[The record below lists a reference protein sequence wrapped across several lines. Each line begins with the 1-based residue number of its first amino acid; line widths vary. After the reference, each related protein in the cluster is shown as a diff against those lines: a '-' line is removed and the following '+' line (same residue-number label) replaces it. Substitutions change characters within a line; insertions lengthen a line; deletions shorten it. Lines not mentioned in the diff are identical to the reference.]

1 MTLDEELGEQYRK
14 KGLQAALDDYAELK
28 KKYYGRAAFDFG
40 EGSLNVF
47 AYSLLENNDIP
58 GAIQVLK
65 LNADMFSDSANV
77 WDSLAE
83 GYMKGCRGRILE
95 RLYIDNCLPLTVEL
109 FHQLAFFILS
119 CKPISYCRFKRIDV
133 YIL

>member
-14 KGLQAALDDYAELK
+14 KGLQAALDDYADLK

-47 AYSLLENNDIP
+47 GYSLLENNDIA
-58 GAIQVLK
+58 GAIQVFK

-83 GYMKGCRGRILE
+83 GYMKAGDVKKAQENYEKTLKLDPANHSAKE
-95 RLYIDNCLPLTVEL
+95 AL
-109 FHQLAFFILS
+109 
-119 CKPISYCRFKRIDV
+119 KRIKDAEPNPKQK
-133 YIL
+133 